1 MMITKIMNIT
11 ENTMSKPIVSID
23 QMTANIQRYNE
34 GLATVA
40 ERMPYARAWYA
51 LRTGKG
57 WLFGPSKFIGYQDL
71 STKTYIERDK
81 EKMPLDGRVTESIL
95 QRWADLVEN
104 GDPRHNELHTALNE
118 LCARFGKKPN
128 SLARISI
135 VRTGDQSVEAP
146 SSDELVAL
154 LAAVFRG
161 LTPAQK
167 SAFRKLA
174 A

>member
-1 MMITKIMNIT
+1 MGPSLSLPIYIIHVICASHANCAFSFSNKYDLCSLNTATFVIYMMITKIMNIT

-118 LCARFGKKPN
+118 LCARFG
-128 SLARISI
+128 
-135 VRTGDQSVEAP
+135 
-146 SSDELVAL
+146 
-154 LAAVFRG
+154 
-161 LTPAQK
+161 
-167 SAFRKLA
+167 
-174 A
+174 